1 VLAALTWLSVAAL
14 FRMSSLAGLAAA
26 ALSPLFAFATDQPRP
41 ILYLTLVMAVLI
53 FIRHRPTS
61 AGCSRVRSPALA
73 RARPSRDRRDA
84 RLSLSADERRD
95 RLRLARTDG
104 VGPVAFAE
112 LMSRFGSAGRALER
126 LPELARRAGRID
138 PLSTPPRAEAEREIE
153 AGAAIGARLIVIGD
167 AAYPPLLAAVDPP
180 PPLLWV
186 RGDPAL
192 LSRPAVAVVGAR
204 VASAAGQR
212 FARELAS
219 RLGAAGLTVVSGMA
233 RGIDGAAHEGAL
245 PTGTAAV
252 LGGGVDDIYPPE
264 HAGLYDRLVEHGA
277 IVSESR
283 VGHRAQARDF
293 PRRNRLI
300 SGLARAVVVVE
311 AEIRSGSLITAR
323 LAAEQGREVFA
334 VPGSPLDPRAKG
346 CNDLI
351 RQGAHLCEGADD
363 VLRLLEHPA
372 GPGRTRPSRA
382 TPGPA
387 LDEAAL
393 EREADA
399 CGTGSNACCRRRPRR
414 ATSSCG

>member
-1 VLAALTWLSVAAL
+1 MSVTAE
-14 FRMSSLAGLAAA
+14 
-26 ALSPLFAFATDQPRP
+26 
-41 ILYLTLVMAVLI
+41 
-53 FIRHRPTS
+53 
-61 AGCSRVRSPALA
+61 
-73 RARPSRDRRDA
+73 
-84 RLSLSADERRD
+84 ERRD

-104 VGPVAFAE
+104 VGPVAYAE
-112 LMSRFGSAGRALER
+112 LMGRFGSASRALQR
-126 LPELARRAGRID
+126 LPELARRAGRIK
-138 PLSTPPRAEAEREIE
+138 PLSTPQPAEAECEIE
-153 AGAAIGARLIVIGD
+153 AGAAIGARLIVVGEP
-167 AAYPPLLAAVDPP
+167 AYPPLLAQVDPP

-186 RGDPAL
+186 RGDAAL
-192 LSRPAVAVVGAR
+192 LGRPAVAVVGAR

-219 RLGAAGLTVVSGMA
+219 RLGQAGLVVVSGMA

-252 LGGGVDDIYPPE
+252 LGGGVDDVYPPE
-264 HAGLYDRLVEHGA
+264 HAALYDRLVQQGA
-277 IVSESR
+277 VVSESS

-311 AEIRSGSLITAR
+311 AEVRSGSLITAR

-363 VLRLLEHPA
+363 VLSVLETL
-372 GPGRTRPSRA
+372 PGLGERDPPRYAAP
-382 TPGPA
+382 P

-393 EREADA
+393 EREADRVRGRVEA
-399 CGTGSNACCRRRPRR
+399 LLSPTPTPRDEFVRLTGAPAPAVFAALTELALAGR
-414 ATSSCG
+414 AELLAGGLVARG